1 MSIVTSPNGYSLL
14 VVIIALV
21 IFSTGILSIITL
33 LPSGHRSVKETIFRS
48 RSATIAEKELA
59 SIRSRYS
66 GQDSPEPPERI
77 SGTEPDGLRWTAEI
91 KKTKEMYVVTLN
103 IYRRENGQEEQE
115 TFETRFVKK

>member
-1 MSIVTSPNGYSLL
+1 MKKGYSLL